1 VQIPTDIPLLDLKA
15 GTEDVQRF
23 FYWNV
28 MKCFWNED
36 YDLVT
41 NTVVNFD
48 WYHPKYA
55 SRHTPQEVESWFK
68 QHRLEVET
76 INIIP
81 SGIAVLGRLP
91 SVHS

>member
-23 FYWNV
+23 FYWN
-28 MKCFWNED
+28 D
-36 YDLVT
+36 
-41 NTVVNFD
+41 
-48 WYHPKYA
+48 PKYA